1 MASLVAARKLVDVSG
16 EGCDVVIFDEM
27 LRGACD
33 TIRIWAVLILRTSK
47 WPASPLVNPFPT
59 DCELA
64 DHHRCSSVPVPSLC
78 LFRGRWMELQRG
90 GDGPDGSNGNAQKDW
105 QIGMLQHAQIWAPQL
120 PCRALGSPVH
130 ERGGGI
136 PIHIHAHWHALA
148 HTHTHTHTHTP
159 SQATNAHALVHT
171 YAQSKKEQAN
181 QWLCS
186 APAARSPW
194 ADRAG
199 AHIRHLS
206 PRRMADSGCLAEH
219 EFRGPPNRSL
229 EALP

>member
-16 EGCDVVIFDEM
+16 EGCDVVIFDKN

-33 TIRIWAVLILRTSK
+33 TIRIWAVLILRTSN

-136 PIHIHAHWHALA
+136 LIHIHAHTGTRWHTL
-148 HTHTHTHTHTP
+148 THTHTHTHPRKPQTHMHSYIHTHTRRRNKRINGYAVLP
-159 SQATNAHALVHT
+159 QLAPHGPIEQGPTFGIFQPDAWPIQAV
-171 YAQSKKEQAN
+171 
-181 QWLCS
+181 
-186 APAARSPW
+186 
-194 ADRAG
+194 
-199 AHIRHLS
+199 
-206 PRRMADSGCLAEH
+206 
-219 EFRGPPNRSL
+219 
-229 EALP
+229 